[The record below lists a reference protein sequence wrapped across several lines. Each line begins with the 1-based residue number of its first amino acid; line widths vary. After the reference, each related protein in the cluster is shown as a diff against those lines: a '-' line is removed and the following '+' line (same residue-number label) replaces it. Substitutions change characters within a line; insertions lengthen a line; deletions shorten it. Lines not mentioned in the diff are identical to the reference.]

1 MQAGL
6 IGSGNMAS
14 ALARGWGDPVLCTD
28 VNAARAEA
36 LAAAVG
42 GEAIASNA
50 ELARRADVVFLCHKP
65 EQLDEVA
72 REIADAG
79 SGTAIVSIL
88 GGVPLAA
95 LQAAYPGQPVFRLM
109 PNVAVE
115 VGRGVICLAQPD
127 DVDPELAASVLT
139 LLERIA
145 TVVKLHDRQIDAA
158 TAAMGVGPAY
168 VALLV
173 EAQVDA
179 IVRHGIPAEIA
190 DELVTETMAGTLQLL
205 AERDGDTLAVRRAVT
220 SPGGST
226 ARGLAALDAH
236 GLRTAFQAAAD
247 AVVHGGRR

>member
-1 MQAGL
+1 
-6 IGSGNMAS
+6 MAS
-14 ALARGWGDPVLCTD
+14 ALARGWGDPILCTD
-28 VNAARAEA
+28 VDFARAQA

-42 GEAIASNA
+42 GEAVASNA
-50 ELARRADVVFLCHKP
+50 ELARRADLVFLCHKP
-65 EQLDEVA
+65 DQLEQVA
-72 REIADAG
+72 HEIADGA
-79 SGTAIVSIL
+79 TPIVSIL

-127 DVDPELAASVLT
+127 DVDPALAAHVLT

-179 IVRHGIPAEIA
+179 IVRLGIPADVA
-190 DELVTETMAGTLQLL
+190 DRLVSETMAGTLELL
-205 AERDGDTLAVRRAVT
+205 AARDGDTLAVRRAVT

-247 AVVHGGRR
+247 AVVFGGRR

>member
-1 MQAGL
+1 MQTGL

-28 VNAARAEA
+28 VNFARAEA

-42 GEAIASNA
+42 GEAVTSNA

-72 REIADAG
+72 REIAD
-79 SGTAIVSIL
+79 GTTPIVSIL
-88 GGVPLAA
+88 GGVPLSA

-127 DVDPELAASVLT
+127 DVDPDLAASVLT
-139 LLERIA
+139 LLERVA

-179 IVRHGIPAEIA
+179 IVRLGIPAEVA

-247 AVVHGGRR
+247 AVVFGGRR

>member
-1 MQAGL
+1 MQTGL

-28 VNAARAEA
+28 VNHARAEA

-42 GEAIASNA
+42 GEAVASNG

-72 REIADAG
+72 REIADGA
-79 SGTAIVSIL
+79 TPIVSIL
-88 GGVPLAA
+88 GGVPLSA

-127 DVDPELAASVLT
+127 DVDPDLAASVLT
-139 LLERIA
+139 LLERVA

-179 IVRHGIPAEIA
+179 IVRLGIPAEVA

-247 AVVHGGRR
+247 AVVFGGRR